1 MRTAAAVFNA
11 GIVPWNREHWRGKES
26 WAHLWQSAQVLRDG
40 VYPWSI
46 TMRKF
51 FARSKKSQ
59 SLQEKLKKSI
69 ALSCEQLEHRA
80 APTETIS
87 SVLALAYT
95 MHNGPTGLG
104 GTPSQG
110 TSITQPQ
117 TLAVTG
123 KPLMPL
129 PQGLPTKPAAAGS
142 ADPAPAAQQQ
152 VAPRPVGGFEQDQGR
167 FGVLNDQ
174 PFNLFSDSSP
184 PPPRTAGLGSYRP
197 AQGGDGGGGGSG
209 VAPSSHSTTDSLDQG
224 SYDNFSIP
232 PHGSAGGSPPA
243 SNFSNSGSA
252 GSGTGHAVS
261 TGSFGVSLTPSP
273 HSPPS
278 PGGPGIK
285 PLAVVEGNLWVLDM
299 NKGVVVTPGVTEQ
312 EFSTWSMSLEA
323 QVSGATASTY
333 SWSMTNAP
341 DTTSV
346 SGASTYH
353 LTFSWSSFTG
363 GARSD
368 SIKLTETNSDS
379 TQNVITLTFSV
390 TSTSSPAYS
399 SAVTTSSTW
408 PSVLPPDAIT
418 GQEQANGAGPY
429 YSLGLA
435 TGELDT
441 AYNMPAYN
449 PGVAPLSLFYNSSA
463 ANAQPIFITHY
474 PTSSSGALPSTIS
487 AQLTFNGTA
496 GSTFYYSTSS
506 LNPGDIMEIASQVN
520 ASSLSTGRYSYSIAV
535 TANYATPVTTTY
547 SGSVNVINDAS
558 SPFGAGWTLS
568 GLEHIW
574 SVTGGV
580 ILELPGGLSLW
591 FASAGSGAFT
601 TPAGDFST
609 LTQNTGTNVYTRTLT
624 NGTKIT
630 FNSSGYQTA
639 VTDRDGNATS
649 YAYNGSN
656 QLSTITD
663 FNSLV
668 TTFAYSSGQVTIQD
682 PANRVSTLTLSSGQ
696 LTGITDPAGEQW
708 TYGYDGSNDLTTLE
722 NPRSYTT
729 TIAYNYADRVTTV
742 TRADASTDLLSAL
755 QMQGLV
761 PSGSGTSGS
770 PATPVLV
777 AQAQATYTDPRSN
790 AWPDRLDWLGF
801 GTATQQIDPLGN
813 TAVTYRDANGLPW
826 LSSDPLAN
834 RTRYNFD
841 GSGNVTKIT
850 NPDDSTKQ
858 YTYNSFAEV
867 TKYTDETS
875 DVTTYTYNTNGDLT
889 QVKNALS
896 QVTTYTNNSQGFRT
910 SQTDALNHTT
920 TYGYDSRDRETTI
933 TDALNNVTTMT
944 YDSASDTL
952 TTTNPRGYT
961 TSYSYDA
968 MGRTLTEQL
977 PGTTTATYTYT
988 YDAAGNQTVVQD
1000 PLGNLTTTTYD
1011 KLNRSTAV
1019 TDPLNHTTTFAYD
1032 GNGNQVSV
1040 TNPLNETMTHTYDA
1054 ANRQTAVT
1062 DANNHTTTSTLDA
1075 DGNQLE
1081 VTNALNQV
1089 TTYTYD
1095 SRNRTTSVI
1104 YGNNSETTYA
1114 YDASGFETNQ
1124 TTFLYTHSPFHSSGN
1139 PWTYTSDALHRVV
1152 GAVNPD
1158 GNITTYTYDAAGNT
1172 IAVTDALNH
1181 TTTTTFDADNRVQ
1194 TTKDALGDVTTY
1206 SYDAAGNQITVT
1218 DPLGHV
1224 TTSAYDARNRLT
1236 SVTDPRGAVTTY
1248 TYDLDGRQTSITD
1261 PVGNTTTYSYDAASR
1276 LTQTTTPLGSTTYAY
1291 DNASEKIGMTDADGR
1306 VTSWSY
1312 DNAGNMLTEKWV
1324 SGGSVLNTITYTYN
1338 QANELTNEQDAYSEY
1353 SYTYDGAGNLLTSN
1367 NSGTPGM
1374 PNVVLTYTYDVF
1386 NNVTEVQDN
1395 SSGLITY
1402 SYNGENQLTLAS
1414 MAVSGTQGPQITL
1427 AYDAA
1432 GRETGV
1438 TRNTGGTP
1446 KITSTQGY
1454 DNANRLTTITYNSSS
1469 AGALATY
1476 TYSYNSASQITQ
1488 YTGPEGTLT
1497 YTYDNSGQLTK
1508 VGDAQSYSYSYDLNG
1523 NRNSSGYTTGSDN
1536 TQTGDGTYTYAYD
1549 ANGNMTSQ
1557 TNVSSGQ
1564 LTQYTWD
1571 YRNRLTNV
1579 LVKTSAG
1586 VTVTNETFTYDVD
1599 NRRIGDDLNATQAW
1613 TAYEGNNPY
1622 ADFNSGGTLTD
1633 RYLYG
1638 RAIDT
1643 LFAKYGGGTAIW
1655 YLTDNIGSVREL
1667 VTTSGTVEDQ
1677 ITYDPFG
1684 NILSESNASN
1694 GDRFK
1699 YTGEPWDSAIGLQ
1712 YNLNRYYN
1720 PGDGRWVSQDPT
1732 AFAGGDDN
1740 LYRYVQNGPPDGVD
1754 PTGLQIPIIQG
1765 PVAPYEQANQGNPDG
1780 TTPPSTI
1787 KPGQR
1792 TSARY
1797 LFFDGMGAFQGGSMT
1812 PPGIPPRGERRDV
1825 VPLIPGSNIYFDGQ
1839 QSTST
1844 TGFRLR
1850 TKPDPLQKPPPP
1862 VTTITIQP
1870 GQEYLFESN
1879 AGKGEGWQ
1887 LIGPV
1892 AKPGQPA
1899 GNNQQIIIVAPP
1911 KYIILPMLPFTGL

>member
-1 MRTAAAVFNA
+1 
-11 GIVPWNREHWRGKES
+11 
-26 WAHLWQSAQVLRDG
+26 
-40 VYPWSI
+40 
-46 TMRKF
+46 MRKF
-51 FARSKKSQ
+51 FARAKKSQ
-59 SLQEKLKKSI
+59 SLQEKLKKRI

-95 MHNGPTGLG
+95 MHNGPSGLG
-104 GTPSQG
+104 SAPAHGTA
-110 TSITQPQ
+110 ITQPQ
-117 TLAVTG
+117 ELAVTG
-123 KPLMPL
+123 KPLVSL
-129 PQGLPTKPAAAGS
+129 PQGLPRKPVDAGS
-142 ADPAPAAQQQ
+142 GDSTPAAQQQ
-152 VAPRPVGGFEQDQGR
+152 TAPPRPVGGLEQDGGR
-167 FGVLNDQ
+167 FSVLNDQ
-174 PFNLFSDSSP
+174 PFNLFGDSPP
-184 PPPRTAGLGSYRP
+184 PPPRTAGLDNLANRAGH
-197 AQGGDGGGGGSG
+197 GGDGGGGSG
-209 VAPSSHSTTDSLDQG
+209 VAPSNHSTPDSLEQG

-232 PHGSAGGSPPA
+232 PHGSGGGSPPA
-243 SNFSNSGSA
+243 SNFSNSGST
-252 GSGTGHAVS
+252 GSGSGHARS
-261 TGSFGVSLTPSP
+261 TGTSNVSSVVVT
-273 HSPPS
+273 HSPTAPS
-278 PGGPGIK
+278 GPGIK
-285 PLAVVEGNLWVLDM
+285 PLTIVEGNLWVLDM

-323 QVSGATASTY
+323 QVSGVSASSY

-353 LTFSWSSFTG
+353 VTFSWSSFTG
-363 GARSD
+363 AARSD
-368 SIKLTETNSDS
+368 SITLTETNSDS
-379 TQNVITLTFSV
+379 THNVITLTFNV
-390 TSTSSPAYS
+390 TATNSPAYS

-408 PSVLPPDAIT
+408 PNVLPPDAIT
-418 GQEQANGAGPY
+418 GQQEANGAGPY

-435 TGELDT
+435 TSELDT
-441 AYNMPAYN
+441 EYDMPAYN
-449 PGVAPLSLFYNSSA
+449 PGVAPLSLLYNSTA
-463 ANAQPIFITHY
+463 ANAEPIFITHY
-474 PTSSSGALPSTIS
+474 PTSTSALPSTIS

-547 SGSVNVINDAS
+547 SGSVNLINDAS

-591 FASAGSGAFT
+591 FASAGSGTFT

-630 FNSSGYQTA
+630 FNPSGYQTA

-656 QLSTITD
+656 EVSTITD

-668 TTFAYSSGQVTIQD
+668 TSFSYATGQVTIQD
-682 PANRVSTLTLSSGQ
+682 PANRLSTLTLSSGE

-708 TYGYDGSNDLTTLE
+708 TYGYDGSSDLTTLE

-742 TRADASTDLLSAL
+742 TRADASTDQLSAL

-777 AQAQATYTDPRSN
+777 AQAQATYTDPRGN

-801 GTATQQIDPLGN
+801 GTATQQIDPLGD
-813 TAVTYRDANGLPW
+813 TTVTYHDANGLPW
-826 LSSDPLAN
+826 LTSDPLAN

-841 GSGNVTKIT
+841 SNGNVTKIT

-875 DVTTYTYNTNGDLT
+875 DVTTYTYNGNGDQT
-889 QVKNALS
+889 QVTNALN

-920 TYGYDSRDRETTI
+920 TFGYDSRDRETTT

-944 YDSASDTL
+944 YDSSSDML

-968 MGRTLTEQL
+968 MGRTLTETL
-977 PGTTTATYTYT
+977 PGTATATYTYT

-1019 TDPLNHTTTFAYD
+1019 TDPLNHTTTYAYD
-1032 GNGNQVSV
+1032 GNGNQVSA
-1040 TNPLNETMTHTYDA
+1040 TNPLNETTTYTYDA

-1062 DANNHTTTSTLDA
+1062 DGNNHTITYTLDA
-1075 DGNQLE
+1075 DGNLLE
-1081 VTNALNQV
+1081 ATNALNQV
-1089 TTYTYD
+1089 TSYTYN
-1095 SRNRTTSVI
+1095 SRNWKTSVL
-1104 YGNNSETTYA
+1104 YANNSETTFA
-1114 YDASGFETNQ
+1114 YDTSGFQTSK
-1124 TTFLYTHSPFHSSGN
+1124 TTFLHSNAPIIGN
-1139 PWTYTSDALHRVV
+1139 NEVSDDTSDALHRVV
-1152 GAVNPD
+1152 ASKDPV
-1158 GNITTYTYDAAGNT
+1158 GNTITYTYDAAGNT

-1181 TTTTTFDADNRVQ
+1181 TTTTTYDADNRVQ

-1224 TTSAYDARNRLT
+1224 TTSAYDAQNRLI

-1248 TYDLDGRQTSITD
+1248 AYDLDSRQTSITD

-1276 LTQTTTPLGSTTYAY
+1276 VTQTTTPLGSTTYAY
-1291 DNASEKIGMTDADGR
+1291 DNANEKIGMTDADGR
-1306 VTSWSY
+1306 VTSWTY
-1312 DNAGNMLTEKWV
+1312 DNAGNVLTEKWV

-1338 QANELTNEQDAYSEY
+1338 QANELTNEHDAYSEY
-1353 SYTYDGAGNLLTSN
+1353 SYTYDGAGNMLTSD
-1367 NSGTPGM
+1367 NSGTPSA
-1374 PNVVLTYTYDVF
+1374 PHVVLTYTYDVF

-1402 SYNGENQLTLAS
+1402 TYNGDNLLTGAS

-1432 GRETGV
+1432 NRETGV
-1438 TRNTGGTP
+1438 TRDTGGSAT
-1446 KITSTQGY
+1446 ITSTQGY

-1476 TYSYNSASQITQ
+1476 TYSYNSASEITQ
-1488 YTGPEGTLT
+1488 YKGPEGTLT
-1497 YTYDNSGQLTK
+1497 YTYDNSGELIK
-1508 VGDAQSYSYSYDLNG
+1508 VGDAESYSYGFDLNG

-1536 TQTGDGTYTYAYD
+1536 TLTGDGTFTYAYD
-1549 ANGNMTSQ
+1549 AVGNMTSQ
-1557 TNVSSGQ
+1557 TNVSTGQ
-1564 LTQYTWD
+1564 VTQYTWD

-1586 VTVTNETFTYDVD
+1586 VTVTNETFTYDMQG
-1599 NRRIGDDLNATQAW
+1599 RRIGDDLNGTQTW
-1613 TAYEGNNPY
+1613 TAYDQDNPY
-1622 ADFNSGGTLTD
+1622 ADFNGSGTLTE

-1643 LFAKYGGGTAIW
+1643 LFAKYGGSTAIW
-1655 YLTDNIGSVREL
+1655 YLTDNVGSVREL
-1667 VTTSGTVEDQ
+1667 VTTSGTVEDT

-1684 NILSESNASN
+1684 NILSESNPSN
-1694 GDRFK
+1694 CDRFK
-1699 YTGEPWDSAIGLQ
+1699 YTSEPWDSAIGLQ
-1712 YNLNRYYN
+1712 YNWHRYYN
-1720 PGDGRWVSQDPT
+1720 PSDGRWISQDPSG
-1732 AFAGGDDN
+1732 FAGGDRN
-1740 LYRYVQNGPPDGVD
+1740 LYRYVANLPNSDADPSGLQGPLPSPTPPAPPQHIPLPPGPPPFPAPPGWQWSWETNMFTGVGCW
-1754 PTGLQIPIIQG
+1754 TLIPDWG
-1765 PVAPYEQANQGNPDG
+1765 PPAPAGPPARKQTAAPPLAETAAPPLAG
-1780 TTPPSTI
+1780 T
-1787 KPGQR
+1787 
-1792 TSARY
+1792 
-1797 LFFDGMGAFQGGSMT
+1797 GGSGG
-1812 PPGIPPRGERRDV
+1812 PGGGFGGGLGGGLGGGPGGGLGGGLGGGFGGGLGGGVGGGI
-1825 VPLIPGSNIYFDGQ
+1825 GSNGGGIGGGLGGTIGGIGGGFGGGI
-1839 QSTST
+1839 
-1844 TGFRLR
+1844 TGGGGGFGGG
-1850 TKPDPLQKPPPP
+1850 
-1862 VTTITIQP
+1862 ITGGGNGFGGIGGGIGGSP
-1870 GQEYLFESN
+1870 G
-1879 AGKGEGWQ
+1879 G
-1887 LIGPV
+1887 
-1892 AKPGQPA
+1892 
-1899 GNNQQIIIVAPP
+1899 APP
-1911 KYIILPMLPFTGL
+1911 LPQPPYRLPNYHRTVPPN

>member
-1 MRTAAAVFNA
+1 
-11 GIVPWNREHWRGKES
+11 
-26 WAHLWQSAQVLRDG
+26 
-40 VYPWSI
+40 
-46 TMRKF
+46 MRKF
-51 FARSKKSQ
+51 FARPKKSQ
-59 SLQEKLKKSI
+59 SLQEKLKKRI
-69 ALSCEQLEHRA
+69 ALSCEQLEFRS

-95 MHNGPTGLG
+95 MHNGSTGLG
-104 GTPSQG
+104 GAPSHS

-123 KPLMPL
+123 KPLVSL
-129 PQGLPTKPAAAGS
+129 PQGLPRKPVDAGS
-142 ADPAPAAQQQ
+142 GDPAPAAQQQ
-152 VAPRPVGGFEQDQGR
+152 TASARPVGGLEQDQGR

-174 PFNLFSDSSP
+174 PFNLFDDSSP
-184 PPPRTAGLGSYRP
+184 PPPRTAGLDNLADHP
-197 AQGGDGGGGGSG
+197 AHGGSDG
-209 VAPSSHSTTDSLDQG
+209 NGASGGAPGSHSSTGGLEQG

-232 PHGSAGGSPPA
+232 PHGSGGGSPSA
-243 SNFSNSGSA
+243 TNFSNSGSA
-252 GSGTGHAVS
+252 GSGSAHSGSPSTTTVS
-261 TGSFGVSLTPSP
+261 SVSVT
-273 HSPPS
+273 HSPTSPS
-278 PGGPGIK
+278 GPGIK

-363 GARSD
+363 VARSE
-368 SIKLTETNSDS
+368 SIKLTETNSDT
-379 TQNVITLTFSV
+379 TQNIITLTFNV

-399 SAVTTSSTW
+399 SAVTSSSTW

-418 GQEQANGAGPY
+418 GQQETNGAGPD

-441 AYNMPAYN
+441 SYNMPAYN
-449 PGVAPLSLFYNSSA
+449 PGVAPLSLLYNSTA

-474 PTSSSGALPSTIS
+474 PTSSSTALPSTIS

-535 TANYATPVTTTY
+535 SANYSTPVITTY

-558 SPFGAGWTLS
+558 SPFGAGWALS

-591 FASAGSGAFT
+591 FASAGSGTFT

-624 NGTKIT
+624 NGTKLT
-630 FNSSGYQTA
+630 FNSSGFQTA

-649 YAYNGSN
+649 YANNGSN
-656 QLSTITD
+656 ELSTITD
-663 FNSLV
+663 FNNLV
-668 TTFAYSSGQVTIQD
+668 TTFSYATGRVTIQD

-722 NPRSYTT
+722 NPRSNTT

-742 TRADASTDLLSAL
+742 TRADASTDQLSAL
-755 QMQGLV
+755 QIQGLV

-801 GTATQQIDPLGN
+801 GTATQGIDPLSD
-813 TAVTYRDANGLPW
+813 TTVTYRDANGLPW

-841 GSGNVTKIT
+841 SSGNVTKIT

-867 TKYTDETS
+867 TKYTDETNN
-875 DVTTYTYNTNGDLT
+875 VTTYTYNTNGDQT
-889 QVKNALS
+889 EVTNALS
-896 QVTTYTNNSQGFRT
+896 QVTTYTYNSQGFMT

-920 TYGYDSRDRETTI
+920 TYGYDSRDRETTT

-968 MGRTLTEQL
+968 MGRTLTETL
-977 PGTTTATYTYT
+977 PGSTTATYTYT

-1011 KLNRSTAV
+1011 KLNRSIAV
-1019 TDPLNHTTTFAYD
+1019 TDPLNHTTTYAYD
-1032 GNGNQVSV
+1032 GNGNQLSV
-1040 TNPLNETMTHTYDA
+1040 TNALNETTTFSYDA

-1062 DANNHTTTSTLDA
+1062 DANNHTTTYTLDA

-1095 SRNRTTSVI
+1095 SRNRKTSVI
-1104 YGNNSETTYA
+1104 YANNSETTYA

-1124 TTFLYTHSPFHSSGN
+1124 TTFLYTHSPFHSDGN
-1139 PWTYTSDALHRVV
+1139 PWTYTSDALHREQTSI
-1152 GAVNPD
+1152 NPD
-1158 GNITTYTYDAAGNT
+1158 SNTTTYSYDAAGNSN
-1172 IAVTDALNH
+1172 AVKNALNL
-1181 TTTTTFDADNRVQ
+1181 TTTTTYDANNRTQ
-1194 TTKDALGDVTTY
+1194 TTKDPQGDVTTY
-1206 SYDAAGNQITVT
+1206 SYDAASNQNVVT
-1218 DPLGHV
+1218 DALGHV
-1224 TTSAYDARNRLT
+1224 TTSVYDAQNRLI

-1261 PVGNTTTYSYDAASR
+1261 PDGNTTTYSYDAAGR

-1291 DNASEKIGMTDADGR
+1291 DAANEKIGMTDADGR
-1306 VTSWSY
+1306 VTSWTY
-1312 DNAGNMLTEKWV
+1312 DNAGNMLTAKWV

-1353 SYTYDGAGNLLTSN
+1353 SYSYDGAGNLLTSDN
-1367 NSGTPGM
+1367 NGTPGLAH
-1374 PNVVLTYTYDVF
+1374 VVLTYTYDVF

-1402 SYNGENQLTLAS
+1402 SYNGENQLTQAS

-1432 GRETGV
+1432 SRETGV

-1476 TYSYNSASQITQ
+1476 TYSYNSASEITQ
-1488 YTGPEGTLT
+1488 YKGPEGTLT
-1497 YTYDNSGQLTK
+1497 YTYDNSGELTK
-1508 VGDAQSYSYSYDLNG
+1508 VGDAESYSYSYDLNG

-1536 TQTGDGTYTYAYD
+1536 TLTGDGTYTYAYD
-1549 ANGNMTSQ
+1549 AAGNMTSQ
-1557 TNVSSGQ
+1557 TNVSTGQ

-1586 VTVTNETFTYDVD
+1586 VTVTNETFTYDME
-1599 NRRIGDDLNATQAW
+1599 NRRIGDDLNGTQSW
-1613 TAYEGNNPY
+1613 TAYDGNNPY
-1622 ADFNSGGTLTD
+1622 ADFTSGGTLTE

-1643 LFAKYGGGTAIW
+1643 LFAKYGGSTAIW

-1667 VTTSGTVEDQ
+1667 VTTTGAVQDQ
-1677 ITYDPFG
+1677 VTYDPFG
-1684 NILSESNASN
+1684 NILSESNPSN

-1699 YTGEPWDSAIGLQ
+1699 YTSEPWDSSIGLQ
-1712 YNLNRYYN
+1712 YNLNRYYD
-1720 PGDGRWVSQDPT
+1720 PTDGRWISQDPSG
-1732 AFAGGDDN
+1732 FAAGDDN
-1740 LYRYVQNGPPDGVD
+1740 LYRYCSNSVESHND
-1754 PTGLQIPIIQG
+1754 PSGLVAVGLGIAVEWEWQSTRFNNKATSDLRSDTILSAGMPVIIW
-1765 PVAPYEQANQGNPDG
+1765 A
-1780 TTPPSTI
+1780 TI
-1787 KPGQR
+1787 LIERDASKSDPATVFFYWSMVNWCPGK
-1792 TSARY
+1792 
-1797 LFFDGMGAFQGGSMT
+1797 LFFGYDAQGRNTGWVRLDFVGGRAKKTVIAETDGFTCVAGHNTTTLSLGW
-1812 PPGIPPRGERRDV
+1812 
-1825 VPLIPGSNIYFDGQ
+1825 YFD
-1839 QSTST
+1839 
-1844 TGFRLR
+1844 
-1850 TKPDPLQKPPPP
+1850 K
-1862 VTTITIQP
+1862 
-1870 GQEYLFESN
+1870 
-1879 AGKGEGWQ
+1879 A
-1887 LIGPV
+1887 
-1892 AKPGQPA
+1892 PA
-1899 GNNQQIIIVAPP
+1899 GAPQYTP
-1911 KYIILPMLPFTGL
+1911 WESIGWKCINYD

>member
-1 MRTAAAVFNA
+1 VA
-11 GIVPWNREHWRGKES
+11 PC
-26 WAHLWQSAQVLRDG
+26 AQVQWDG

-51 FARSKKSQ
+51 FARPKKSQ
-59 SLQEKLKKSI
+59 SLQEKLKRLIK
-69 ALSCEQLEHRA
+69 LECEQLEHRA

-95 MHNGPTGLG
+95 MHNGSSGLG
-104 GTPSQG
+104 GTPSHSA
-110 TSITQPQ
+110 SITQPQ
-117 TLAVTG
+117 ELAVTG

-129 PQGLPTKPAAAGS
+129 PQGLPTKPTGGGGGGDS
-142 ADPAPAAQQQ
+142 APAVQQQ
-152 VAPRPVGGFEQDQGR
+152 IVSARPVGGLEQDQGR

-174 PFNLFSDSSP
+174 PFNLFGDSPP
-184 PPPRTAGLGSYRP
+184 PPPRTAGLDSYR
-197 AQGGDGGGGGSG
+197 AGHGGSDG
-209 VAPSSHSTTDSLDQG
+209 NGATGAAPGSHSSTGGLEQG
-224 SYDNFSIP
+224 SYDNFDIP
-232 PHGSAGGSPPA
+232 PHGSGPATPPA
-243 SNFSNSGSA
+243 SNFSNSGSTGSDSGHA
-252 GSGTGHAVS
+252 GSTGTA
-261 TGSFGVSLTPSP
+261 GVSAAAVT
-273 HSPPS
+273 HSPTAPS
-278 PGGPGIK
+278 GPGIK
-285 PLAVVEGNLWVLDM
+285 PLTIVEGNLWVLDM

-323 QVSGATASTY
+323 QVSGATASSY

-353 LTFSWSSFTG
+353 LTFNWSSFTG
-363 GARSD
+363 AARSD
-368 SIKLTETNSDS
+368 SITLTETNSDS
-379 TQNVITLTFSV
+379 THNVITLTFNV

-399 SAVTTSSTW
+399 SAVTSASTW
-408 PSVLPPDAIT
+408 PSVDPPDALT
-418 GQEQANGAGPY
+418 VNQQMVGNGTSDPGRCMGCPSDVGVPGYTEPY
-429 YSLGLA
+429 TLGSA
-435 TGELDT
+435 DGEFRTTYD
-441 AYNMPAYN
+441 MPAYN
-449 PGVAPLSLFYNSSA
+449 PGVTRLSLIYNSTA
-463 ANAQPIFITHY
+463 ANAEPIFITHY
-474 PTSSSGALPSTIS
+474 PTSSSTALPSTIS

-591 FASAGSGAFT
+591 FASAGSGTFT

-630 FNSSGYQTA
+630 FNPSGYQTA
-639 VTDRDGNATS
+639 VTDTDGNATS

-656 QLSTITD
+656 EVSTITD

-668 TTFAYSSGQVTIQD
+668 TSFSYTTGRVTIED
-682 PANRVSTLTLSSGQ
+682 PANRVSTITLSSGQ
-696 LTGITDPAGEQW
+696 VTGITDPAGEQW

-742 TRADASTDLLSAL
+742 TRADASTDQLSAL

-801 GTATQQIDPLGN
+801 GTATQQIDPLGD

-826 LSSDPLAN
+826 LTSDPLAN

-841 GSGNVTKIT
+841 SNGNVTKIT

-858 YTYNSFAEV
+858 YTYNSLAEV

-889 QVKNALS
+889 EVTNALN

-920 TYGYDSRDRETTI
+920 TFGYDSRDRETTT

-944 YDSASDTL
+944 YDSASDML
-952 TTTNPRGYT
+952 TTTNARGYT

-977 PGTTTATYTYT
+977 PGATTATYTYT

-1011 KLNRSTAV
+1011 KLNRAIGV
-1019 TDPLNHTTTFAYD
+1019 TGALNHTTTFVYD

-1040 TNPLNETMTHTYDA
+1040 TNPLNQTTTTTFDA
-1054 ANRQTAVT
+1054 ANRQTQIT
-1062 DANNHTTTSTLDA
+1062 DANNHTTTYTLDA

-1089 TTYTYD
+1089 TSYTYN
-1095 SRNRTTSVI
+1095 SRNWKTSVI
-1104 YGNNSETTYA
+1104 YANNSETTYA
-1114 YDASGFETNQ
+1114 YDASGFETSS
-1124 TTFLYTHSPFHSSGN
+1124 TTFLYSHAPHFLTGEA
-1139 PWTYTSDALHRVV
+1139 TDYTSDALHRVV
-1152 GAVNPD
+1152 GSTDPD
-1158 GNITTYTYDAAGNT
+1158 SNTTTYTYDAAGNT

-1181 TTTTTFDADNRVQ
+1181 TTTTTYDADNRVQ

-1206 SYDAAGNQITVT
+1206 SYDAASNQISVT

-1224 TTSAYDARNRLT
+1224 TTSVYDAQNRLI

-1248 TYDLDGRQTSITD
+1248 AYDLDSRQTAITD
-1261 PVGNTTTYSYDAASR
+1261 PDANTTTYSYDAAGR
-1276 LTQTTTPLGSTTYAY
+1276 LTQTTTPVGTTTYAY
-1291 DNASEKIGMTDADGR
+1291 NSANEKIGMTDADGR
-1306 VTSWSY
+1306 VTSWTY

-1324 SGGSVLNTITYTYN
+1324 NGGSVLNTITYTYN

-1395 SSGLITY
+1395 GGGAIAY
-1402 SYNGENQLTLAS
+1402 SYNGDNLLTEAS
-1414 MAVSGTQGPQITL
+1414 MTVSATQGPLITL

-1432 GRETGV
+1432 NRETGA
-1438 TRNTGGTP
+1438 TRDTGGSAT
-1446 KITSTQGY
+1446 ITSTQGY
-1454 DNANRLTTITYNSSS
+1454 DSANRLTTITYNSSS

-1476 TYSYNSASQITQ
+1476 TYSYNSASEITQ
-1488 YTGPEGTLT
+1488 YKGPEGTLT
-1497 YTYDNSGQLTK
+1497 YTYDNSGELTG
-1508 VGDAQSYSYSYDLNG
+1508 VGDAESYSYSYDLNG
-1523 NRNSSGYTTGSDN
+1523 NRNSSGYTTGPDN
-1536 TQTGDGTYTYAYD
+1536 ELTADGTNTYAYD
-1549 ANGNMTSQ
+1549 AVGNMTSE

-1564 LTQYTWD
+1564 VTQYTWD

-1586 VTVTNETFTYDVD
+1586 VTVTNETFTYDVE
-1599 NRRIGDDLNATQAW
+1599 NRRIGDDLNGTQSW
-1613 TAYEGNNPY
+1613 TAYDQDNPY
-1622 ADFNSGGTLTD
+1622 ADFNSSGTLTE

-1643 LFAKYGGGTAIW
+1643 LFARYTGTTANW
-1655 YLTDNIGSVREL
+1655 YLTDNVGSVRQL
-1667 VTTSGTVEDQ
+1667 VTTSGTVQDQ

-1684 NILSESNASN
+1684 NVLSESNPSN

-1699 YTGEPWDSAIGLQ
+1699 YTSEPWDSAIGLQ
-1712 YNLNRYYN
+1712 YNLNRYYT
-1720 PGDGRWVSQDPT
+1720 PTDGRWISQDPLR
-1732 AFAGGDDN
+1732 FEAGEAN
-1740 LYRYVQNGPPDGVD
+1740 LYGYVANDPGANKDPLGLWRVNIHVCVGFVLGGCTEWSFGTGGLGVGAGVGLVGSAPIPVSGGVTWAPGGPQPRGSGWWVNA
-1754 PTGLQIPIIQG
+1754 TALWSATYTAI
-1765 PVAPYEQANQGNPDG
+1765 
-1780 TTPPSTI
+1780 TTPWGFP
-1787 KPGQR
+1787 
-1792 TSARY
+1792 
-1797 LFFDGMGAFQGGSMT
+1797 
-1812 PPGIPPRGERRDV
+1812 
-1825 VPLIPGSNIYFDGQ
+1825 VPWG
-1839 QSTST
+1839 
-1844 TGFRLR
+1844 
-1850 TKPDPLQKPPPP
+1850 PPPP
-1862 VTTITIQP
+1862 
-1870 GQEYLFESN
+1870 
-1879 AGKGEGWQ
+1879 
-1887 LIGPV
+1887 GP
-1892 AKPGQPA
+1892 
-1899 GNNQQIIIVAPP
+1899 PP
-1911 KYIILPMLPFTGL
+1911 PPPPPHGPLALGLDFPWVPQS